1 MLQEH
6 LNCKG

>member
-6 LNCKG
+6 